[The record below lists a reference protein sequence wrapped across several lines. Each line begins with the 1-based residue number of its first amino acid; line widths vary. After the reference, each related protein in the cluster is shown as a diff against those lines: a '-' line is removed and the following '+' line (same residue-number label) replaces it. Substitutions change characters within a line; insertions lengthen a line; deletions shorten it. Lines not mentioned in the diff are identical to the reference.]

1 MAEKRYETVIVGAGP
16 AGLTAALYA
25 ARSKLDTVVIER
37 GAPGGQLLNT
47 KDIEDYPG
55 FEHVGGFELADKMTS
70 HARKFGAEFVTDTVT
85 AIRRNGDAA
94 SPWERW
100 RVETSSGDVY
110 LAPTVVFTAGGS
122 PNLLEVPGEKELAGH
137 GVSYC
142 AICDGAFFQDEVI
155 AVVGGGD
162 AAVEEADFLT
172 RYGSK
177 VYLIH
182 RRDEFRAQPVIQER
196 AFKNPKIEVV
206 RSTIVKSIE
215 GDEGGV
221 THLVLQGTKKEDG
234 EYDFDGVGETTE
246 LEADGVFIFV
256 GFTPNV
262 DLLHEHADHDQAGY
276 FTTDLRMETS
286 QEGLYVAGDLRAQ
299 LVRQITTA
307 VGDATTAAMAAAQ
320 DVSELKHEAGEA
332 EEEEPE
338 TVPAE
343 GGLGYGT

>member
-1 MAEKRYETVIVGAGP
+1 MAEKRYETVVVGAGP

-25 ARSKLDTVVIER
+25 ARSKLKTAVLER

-55 FEHVGGFELADKMTS
+55 FEHVGGFELADRMAA
-70 HARKFGAEFVTDTVT
+70 HARKFGAEFITATVS
-85 AIRRNGDAA
+85 AIRRSETGG
-94 SPWERW
+94 PWERW
-100 RVETSSGDVY
+100 RVETDSGDVY
-110 LAPTVVFTAGGS
+110 LAPTVIFSAGGS
-122 PNLLEVPGEKELAGH
+122 PNLLEVPGEQEFAGR

-142 AICDGAFFQDEVI
+142 AICDGAFFQDQVI

-182 RRDEFRAQPVIQER
+182 RRDDFRAQPVIQER
-196 AFKNPKIEVV
+196 AFSNPKLEVV
-206 RSTIVKSIE
+206 RSAIVRSIE
-215 GDEGGV
+215 GDESGV
-221 THLVLQGTKKEDG
+221 THLRLQGTKRDDG
-234 EYDFDGVGETTE
+234 EYDFGGVGEPWSLDTQ
-246 LEADGVFIFV
+246 GVFVFV

-262 DLLHEHADHDQAGY
+262 DLLEDHAEHDAAGY
-276 FTTDLRMETS
+276 LETDYRMES
-286 QEGLYVAGDLRAQ
+286 SLEGLYVAGDLRSQ

-320 DVSELKHEAGEA
+320 AISDLKHEHGVP
-332 EEEEPE
+332 EESVE

-343 GGLGYGT
+343 GGLGYGS